1 MFIASSITSRWRG
14 CILPRPDSRGDN
26 EGAFSFSTSVAE
38 TADDSDVDSI
48 DLTEAFEL
56 VPRFLVLVAPA
67 TFLALLGI
75 EVQTCSGRRTTRP
88 IAWID
93 ERVSWIERHAG
104 DSCSMLI
111 ASEDRLWHRG
121 TGVERGDRLWKRG
134 MTVVGA
140 SFLVLVARRRDAAAI
155 LKRRD
160 IRGR

>member
-1 MFIASSITSRWRG
+1 
-14 CILPRPDSRGDN
+14 
-26 EGAFSFSTSVAE
+26 
-38 TADDSDVDSI
+38 
-48 DLTEAFEL
+48 
-56 VPRFLVLVAPA
+56 
-67 TFLALLGI
+67 
-75 EVQTCSGRRTTRP
+75 
-88 IAWID
+88 
-93 ERVSWIERHAG
+93 
-104 DSCSMLI
+104 MLI